1 MQNKVC
7 VGSVSTSED
16 RKKQKKRLKGF
27 LFPKANCK
35 CGVKELKT
43 KGKKKGL
50 TPPYREVKREGL
62 LERETK
68 RWWAQEEQI
77 GAKKLLG

>member
-1 MQNKVC
+1 MQNKVS

-27 LFPKANCK
+27 CFQRQTVK

-43 KGKKKGL
+43 KGKKKDL
-50 TPPYREVKREGL
+50 HL
-62 LERETK
+62 HIER
-68 RWWAQEEQI
+68 
-77 GAKKLLG
+77 

>member
-1 MQNKVC
+1 MQNKVS

-27 LFPKANCK
+27 LFPKAN
-35 CGVKELKT
+35 GEVWSEELKT
-43 KGKKKGL
+43 KGKKGL
-50 TPPYREVKREGL
+50 TPPYREIKREGL

>member
-1 MQNKVC
+1 V
-7 VGSVSTSED
+7 
-16 RKKQKKRLKGF
+16 
-27 LFPKANCK
+27 K
-35 CGVKELKT
+35 CGVKSLKQRE
-43 KGKKKGL
+43 KKGL
-50 TPPYREVKREGL
+50 TPPYREIKREGL